1 MNRLNSTLLTATLAA
16 TLSFGTSGA
25 QASDIMTKDEIA
37 STLIGNTLSTSRKGM
52 PVRLT
57 YNTDGSV
64 AMKAMIMTAKGTWR
78 YSNDGLCM
86 NMTSGPRKGETCVTF
101 TDLGD
106 GRYLNSQGMTLTI
119 KN

>member
-1 MNRLNSTLLTATLAA
+1 MTFPKPFLVTAAILIGVAA
-16 TLSFGTSGA
+16 PLHAAET
-25 QASDIMTKDEIA
+25 MTKSEITSA
-37 STLIGNTLSTSRKGM
+37 LIGKTLSTSRKGM

-64 AMKAMIMTAKGTWR
+64 AMKAMIISAKGTWR
-78 YSNDGLCM
+78 YNGDGLCM

-101 TDLGD
+101 TDLGN
-106 GRYLNSQGMTLTI
+106 GRYLNSQGMTLTL